1 MKHDQ
6 VTLQVI
12 NQIELHFSKLRVVR
26 REVLD
31 SIRTKHSTCLAHDG
45 LDVDR
50 LFFGLRSNV
59 EAGSNNDI
67 GVRLTIG
74 ILEVESPEEYRCG
87 SDYTLA

>member
-74 ILEVESPEEYRCG
+74 ILEVETPEEYRCG
-87 SDYTLA
+87 SNYTLA